1 MTDSVVDVLDKV
13 DTNIAATLRDIA
25 ANCDSTTGRV
35 LRECEKA
42 ANQGKTH
49 IIAKVSEEDR
59 EFLYRRHL
67 HKNARGLYGAP
78 PPITPLVEKLESLG
92 FKLEH
97 DDKMHWFYSTRCYIK
112 VSW

>member
-1 MTDSVVDVLDKV
+1 MADSVVDVLDKV

-42 ANQGKTH
+42 ANEGRTH
-49 IIAKVSEEDR
+49 IIARVSEEDR
-59 EFLYRRHL
+59 EYL
-67 HKNARGLYGAP
+67 HKREMNKNYSQYVV

-92 FKLEH
+92 FNLFSN
-97 DDKMHWFYSTRCYIK
+97 DKMHWFYSTRCYIK

>member
-1 MTDSVVDVLDKV
+1 MADSVVDVLDKV

-35 LRECEKA
+35 LRQCEKA
-42 ANQGKTH
+42 ANEGKTH

-59 EFLYRRHL
+59 EYLYRREL
-67 HKNARGLYGAP
+67 HNTVSKQYAI
-78 PPITPLVEKLESLG
+78 PPITPLVEKLQSLG
-92 FKLEH
+92 FKLESSNE
-97 DDKMHWFYSTRCYIK
+97 STWLYGTKCFIK